1 MKRRLLAALCAGTL
15 CVQLALPALATEE
28 TAAVEIDYSRLTWE
42 SLEERVLGGSLNAQ
56 VLQERVKVLEA
67 LDYDVMKDQLRD
79 GLNDLADA
87 TWYMSLMGQSGTAQ
101 NLQQVYNTQK
111 ETYEQVR
118 DGEMQEDNADV
129 VWQLENGM
137 TQIVSGAQQL
147 YLAILELEQTARD
160 GQRGLVTLDRSLAE
174 LRLREK
180 LGQVSR
186 KVVTDLEQ
194 TRADTVSQLGTLD
207 TNITNL
213 KMQLQTLM
221 GEEANGVLTLA
232 PLPEEEL
239 DWTVLDY
246 EDDLA
251 RAKEESITL
260 YTAGK
265 TLEDAEETWKDSR
278 KDAKY
283 DYEKTMADHTY
294 HAAQRTYE
302 ATVQSFEST
311 FQSLYR
317 NLEEQARLVAH
328 KNTVVAA
335 EQLSLAQAKLRHSL
349 GLLAQNGV
357 LAAQEE
363 LESAQSALESAK
375 REEFTAWNSYR
386 LAVEHGVV

>member
-15 CVQLALPALATEE
+15 CIQLALPALATEE
-28 TAAVEIDYSRLTWE
+28 TVAEVDYSQLSWE
-42 SLEERVLGGSLNAQ
+42 TLKERVLGGSLNAQ
-56 VLQERVKVLEA
+56 VLQEQVKVLEA
-67 LDYDVMKDQLRD
+67 LDYDIMKDQLRD

-87 TWYMSLMGQSGTAQ
+87 AWYMGLLGQSGTAQ

-118 DGEMQEDNADV
+118 DGEMQKDNADA

-147 YLAILELEQTARD
+147 YLAILGLEQTARD
-160 GQRGLVTLDRSLAE
+160 GQRGLATIDRSLAE
-174 LRLREK
+174 LRRREK

-186 KVVTDLEQ
+186 QIVTDLEQ
-194 TRADTVSQLGTLD
+194 TRADTVSQLNTLD
-207 TNITNL
+207 ANITNL

-221 GEEANGVLTLA
+221 GEEANGELTLA
-232 PLPEEEL
+232 PLPKEES
-239 DWTVLDY
+239 DWTALDY
-246 EDDLA
+246 EADLA
-251 RAKEESITL
+251 RAKEESVTL
-260 YTAGK
+260 YTAVK

-283 DYEKTMADHTY
+283 DYEKAMADHTY
-294 HAAQRTYE
+294 YAAQRTYE

-317 NLEEQARLVAH
+317 DLEEQARLVAH

-335 EQLSLAQAKLRHSL
+335 KQIALVQSKLRHSL
-349 GLLAQNGV
+349 GLLAKNGV
-357 LAAQEE
+357 LAAQEV
-363 LESAQSALESAK
+363 LESAQSALESAQ
-375 REEFTAWNSYR
+375 REVFAAWNSYR